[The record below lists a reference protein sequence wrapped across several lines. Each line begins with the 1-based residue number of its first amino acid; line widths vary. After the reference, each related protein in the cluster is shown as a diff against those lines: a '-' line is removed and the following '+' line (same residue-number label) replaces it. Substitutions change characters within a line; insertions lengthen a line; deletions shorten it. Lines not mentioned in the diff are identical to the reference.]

1 MRVTGRPA
9 RVRDVTRKR
18 VLVWLAAVVL
28 ATLGGAVMAV
38 PLTLLVRAWLGD
50 WPDGSWTAVIAIGYV
65 AWAATS
71 LGISA
76 YWLRRQAGR

>member
-1 MRVTGRPA
+1 MRGTGRPA
-9 RVRDVTRKR
+9 RVRDVTPDR
-18 VLVWLAAVVL
+18 VLAWLMAVVL
-28 ATLGGAVMAV
+28 AAVGGAAVAV
-38 PLTLLVRAWLGD
+38 PLTLLVRAWLSD
-50 WPDGSWTAVIAIGYV
+50 WPNGSWAAVIAIGYL